1 MNFQREAYV
10 PEPLIYQA
18 LSAFMEIYELMGKYV
33 EYHDSQFH
41 KSLYPPCHPC
51 QKTARYIL
59 LQRGADFNQQS
70 DPYVFAERSALRLSF
85 PSL

>member
-1 MNFQREAYV
+1 MNFQREANV

-41 KSLYPPCHPC
+41 KLYLISFIFRLFSFVTSC
-51 QKTARYIL
+51 
-59 LQRGADFNQQS
+59 
-70 DPYVFAERSALRLSF
+70 YVTFT
-85 PSL
+85 